1 MFNHLNISLPTATAK
16 TVNGKRFYFTESG
29 GVYPSITTVLGA
41 SERKKKWLRE
51 WRESVGYE
59 VANYISRTS
68 AARGT
73 AFHKICEDYINN
85 DNIDHHK
92 KKFLPWC
99 MFTQLQPILNENLDN
114 VHLQEQAMWSD
125 KYRVAGRVDCIG
137 EWKGVLSVID
147 FKTSKSERND
157 EYNTDYYIQ
166 GSAYT
171 EMYEEMTGTPINQV
185 VILTTTEDGTVQV
198 FVKDKNSYLQPLVE
212 TIDEFTTQW
221 EKENEEISATA

>member
-1 MFNHLNISLPTATAK
+1 MFKHLNIKLPDAKAK
-16 TVNGKRFYFTESG
+16 TVDGKRFYFTESG
-29 GVYPSITTVLGA
+29 GIYPSITTVLGA
-41 SERKKKWLRE
+41 SERKKKWLKE

-92 KKFLPWC
+92 QKFLPWC
-99 MFTQLQPILNENLDN
+99 MFTQLQPVLDENLN
-114 VHLQEQAMWSD
+114 NIHLQEQAMWSD

-157 EYNTDYYIQ
+157 EYNKDYYIQ

>member
-1 MFNHLNISLPTATAK
+1 MFNHLNISLPTANTK
-16 TVNGKRFYFTESG
+16 TINGKRFYFTESG

-41 SERKKKWLRE
+41 TERKKKWLKE
-51 WRESVGYE
+51 WRESVGYD

-68 AARGT
+68 ASRGT

-92 KKFLPWC
+92 QKFLPWC
-99 MFTQLQPILNENLDN
+99 MFSQLQPVLNENLN
-114 VHLQEQAMWSD
+114 NIHLQEQAMWSD
-125 KYRVAGRVDCIG
+125 KYRVAGRVDCIA

-157 EYNTDYYIQ
+157 EYNKDYYIQ

>member
-1 MFNHLNISLPTATAK
+1 MFKHLDISLPEATAK
-16 TVNGKRFYFTESG
+16 TVNGKRFYFTETG
-29 GVYPSITTVLGA
+29 GVYPSITTVLG
-41 SERKKKWLRE
+41 STERKKKWLSE
-51 WRESVGYE
+51 WRESVGYD

-68 AARGT
+68 AQRGT

-92 KKFLPWC
+92 QKFLPWC
-99 MFTQLQPILNENLDN
+99 MFSQLQPVLDENLN
-114 VHLQEQAMWSD
+114 NIHLQEQAMWSD

-157 EYNTDYYIQ
+157 EYNKDYYIQ

>member
-1 MFNHLNISLPTATAK
+1 MFKHLNISLPNATAK
-16 TVNGKRFYFTESG
+16 TVNKKRFYFTESG
-29 GVYPSITTVLGA
+29 GVFPSITTVLGA
-41 SERKKKWLRE
+41 TQRKKKWLKE
-51 WRESVGYE
+51 WRASVGYD
-59 VANYISRTS
+59 VADYISRTS

-85 DNIDHHK
+85 SDTEHHK
-92 KKFLPWC
+92 QKFLPWC
-99 MFTQLQPILNENLDN
+99 MFTQLKPVLDENLN
-114 VHLQEQAMWSD
+114 NIHLQEQAMWSE

-171 EMYEEMTGTPINQV
+171 EMYEEMTGTEINQV
-185 VILTTTEDGTVQV
+185 VILTTTEDGTVQE
-198 FVKDKNSYLQPLVE
+198 FVKEKKPYLQLLVE
-212 TIDEFTTQW
+212 TIDEFTSQW
-221 EKENEEISATA
+221 EKENEEISVTA

>member
-1 MFNHLNISLPTATAK
+1 MFKHLNISLPEATAK
-16 TVNGKRFYFTESG
+16 TVDGKRFYFTETG
-29 GVYPSITTVLGA
+29 GVFPSITTVLGA
-41 SERKKKWLRE
+41 TERKKKWLKE
-51 WRESVGYE
+51 WRASVGYD

-85 DNIDHHK
+85 SDTEQHK
-92 KKFLPWC
+92 QKFLPWC
-99 MFTQLQPILNENLDN
+99 MFTQLKPVLDENLN
-114 VHLQEQAMWSD
+114 NIHLQEQAMWSE

-171 EMYEEMTGTPINQV
+171 EMYEEMTGTEINQV